1 MVNTGIALK
10 VPVPKIKSPLPAP
23 EASVM
28 FPATVSELAPP
39 SCLRR
44 TRDVPLAPPIVKLP
58 ATAAVPDII
67 LTSVALVEKTLS
79 ALVGTVPRL
88 QFAAVAHDA
97 VFVPVKLLVW
107 A

>member
-28 FPATVSELAPP
+28 FPATVSELPPP

-58 ATAAVPDII
+58 ATAAVPDVI

-79 ALVGTVPRL
+79 VLVGTVPRL